1 MLKGTPAK
9 SASVKAA
16 GPAVSGANTALAA
29 LKEELFS
36 LEADKLQGRVTD
48 AEYAE
53 QKAALEV
60 VLRRALQRSEPA
72 AEASNMTGPVA

>member
-9 SASVKAA
+9 STSARATATVPP
-16 GPAVSGANTALAA
+16 GPNAALAA

>member
-1 MLKGTPAK
+1 MLKGTPARA
-9 SASVKAA
+9 ASTRAA
-16 GPAVSGANTALAA
+16 ATMPPGPNTALAA

-48 AEYAE
+48 AEYTE